1 MFAHC
6 EVIKWRLV
14 DCEGGASTRLD
25 GHWNCELLLTYFF
38 FYAVSSGINLV
49 SKYTNSD
56 LIPFREVLCFGRW
69 QDFLQSGLQMLGCE
83 AHLAVMLGKW
93 SGGICE
99 ACCAA
104 MQYLGERNRE
114 HSVVC
119 PDLTQGSIKHRSVAF
134 SPVLKQQDFSWRS
147 CLAIW
152 WKSVKE
158 LYRD

>member
-14 DCEGGASTRLD
+14 DCEAGASTRLD

-104 MQYLGERNRE
+104 MQYLGERNHE